1 MGSWSN
7 FQEWKENGNCKTIKQ
22 FVPSSS
28 SPASDT
34 DHSFQN
40 FEIKSLVCWSK
51 MFHALL
57 VQPSLMIGKQRSR
70 SYPTRR
76 KYIWLLV
83 IYSGW
88 KDSSAVCGSSQTWIC
103 QQNLIFIEANKIC
116 RHQRVLHWRVLFN
129 GCSRYKNTSCLIFE
143 SLKSVLIKRF
153 SNKIP
158 LLIETKVPLST
169 KLPRLCTEK
178 TEVSFL
184 ISPI

>member
-28 SPASDT
+28 SSASDT

-40 FEIKSLVCWSK
+40 FVIKSLVCWRK

-70 SYPTRR
+70 SDPTRR
-76 KYIWLLV
+76 KYIRLLL

-88 KDSSAVCGSSQTWIC
+88 KDSFTVCGWSQTWIC
-103 QQNLIFIEANKIC
+103 QQNLILLKQIKYVDTRECYIEEFFLMVVQDIKTPL
-116 RHQRVLHWRVLFN
+116 VW
-129 GCSRYKNTSCLIFE
+129 
-143 SLKSVLIKRF
+143 SLKAW
-153 SNKIP
+153 N
-158 LLIETKVPLST
+158 
-169 KLPRLCTEK
+169 LC
-178 TEVSFL
+178 
-184 ISPI
+184 